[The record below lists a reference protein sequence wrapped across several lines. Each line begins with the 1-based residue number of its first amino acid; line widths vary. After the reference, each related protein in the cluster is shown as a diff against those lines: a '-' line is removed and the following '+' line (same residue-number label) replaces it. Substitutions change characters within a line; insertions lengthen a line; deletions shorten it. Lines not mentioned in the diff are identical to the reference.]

1 MQIESNSRN
10 IFNNQKSSYTKLHI
24 TNNELIVLDVDGN
37 TYMRKEFRK
46 AIIGDGKEG
55 LLQLM
60 R

>member
-1 MQIESNSRN
+1 VILR
-10 IFNNQKSSYTKLHI
+10 IYLTIKILCYTKLHI

-46 AIIGDGKEG
+46 AITGDGKEE